1 LGRLPHTS
9 RKAQHLMSLSK
20 RPRIAVILL
29 GAGNGTR
36 LGRAEPKAFVH
47 LAGRPTLARA
57 LASVF
62 GMREATQ
69 VIVAVPPS
77 FVPIATELVRAVA
90 GDSQDSAAVSVVV
103 GGATRQGSV
112 AAALA
117 YLEPSI
123 EIVLVHDAARPLTP
137 SVVFDSIAAEVLRT
151 GTGII
156 PGLPVSDTIKL
167 VQESGAVVDTVDR
180 SVLMAVQTPQG
191 FPREMLVSAHAAAD
205 KEFTDDSAL
214 VAASGYLVSV
224 VAGDP
229 LAFKITTA
237 WELRRAEQLFSGSAA
252 AGIRVGTGTDA
263 HAFDASR
270 PLWLAGL
277 FWPGEPGLHGHSD
290 GDVVAHAICD
300 AMLSAT
306 RLGDLGSTFGTSD
319 SRFADAHGD
328 IFLRE
333 ALHMV
338 REVGFEVGNVS
349 VQLIGNTPIF
359 APRRLEAEAK
369 LSDILGATVSI
380 SATTT
385 DALGFTGR
393 GEGLAAIATV
403 LLHARSVADS
413 VSNA

>member
-1 LGRLPHTS
+1 MSSSTQPH
-9 RKAQHLMSLSK
+9 
-20 RPRIAVILL
+20 IAVVLL

-47 LAGRPTLARA
+47 LAGRPALARA
-57 LASVF
+57 LAAVL
-62 GMREATQ
+62 GMREPAQ
-69 VIVAVPPS
+69 IIVTVPPS
-77 FVPIATELVRAVA
+77 FVPLATELVRAVA
-90 GDSQDSAAVSVVV
+90 GEAENAVTVVV
-103 GGATRQGSV
+103 GGATRQDSV
-112 AAALA
+112 AAALQH
-117 YLEPSI
+117 LDGSI
-123 EIVLVHDAARPLTP
+123 DIVLVHDAARPLTP
-137 SVVFDSIAAEVLRT
+137 SVVFDAIAAEVLRT
-151 GTGII
+151 GTGVI
-156 PGLPVSDTIKL
+156 PGLPVADTIKL
-167 VQESGAVVDTVDR
+167 VQDSGVILETVDR

-191 FPREMLVSAHAAAD
+191 FPREMLVAAHAKAD
-205 KEFTDDSAL
+205 QEFTDDSAL
-214 VAASGYLVSV
+214 VAAAGFAVSV
-224 VAGDP
+224 IAGDP

-237 WELRRAEQLFSGSAA
+237 WELRRAEQLFAGSAA

-263 HAFDASR
+263 HAFDPGR

-277 FWPGEPGLHGHSD
+277 FWPGEPGLRGHSD

-306 RLGDLGSTFGTSD
+306 RLGDLGGNFGTD
-319 SRFADAHGD
+319 DARFANVHGD

-333 ALHMV
+333 THRMV

-349 VQLIGNTPIF
+349 VQLIGNNPIF
-359 APRRLEAEAK
+359 APRRGEAEAK

-403 LLHARSVADS
+403 LLHARSVGEAGS
-413 VSNA
+413 AS

>member
-1 LGRLPHTS
+1 
-9 RKAQHLMSLSK
+9 MSSLQQ
-20 RPRIAVILL
+20 PRIAVILL

-47 LAGRPTLARA
+47 LAGRPALARA
-57 LASVF
+57 LTSVL

-69 VIVAVPPS
+69 VIVTVPPS

-90 GDSQDSAAVSVVV
+90 GRGEDSVTVVV
-103 GGATRQGSV
+103 GGSTRQASV

-117 YLEPSI
+117 YLDPSI

-137 SVVFDSIAAEVLRT
+137 SVVFDSIAAEVVRT

-156 PGLPVSDTIKL
+156 PGLPVADTIKL
-167 VQESGAVVDTVDR
+167 VHESGAVVETVDR

-191 FPREMLVSAHAAAD
+191 FPRKMLVLAHAAAD
-205 KEFTDDSAL
+205 QEFTDDSAL
-214 VAASGYLVSV
+214 VAAAGFPVSV
-224 VAGDP
+224 IAGDP

-263 HAFDASR
+263 HAFDAHR

-277 FWPGEPGLHGHSD
+277 FWPEERGLHGHSD
-290 GDVVAHAICD
+290 GDVVSHAICD

-306 RLGDLGSTFGTSD
+306 RLGDMGSTFGTAD

-328 IFLRE
+328 VFLRE
-333 ALHMV
+333 THRMV

-349 VQLIGNTPIF
+349 VQLIGNNPIF
-359 APRRLEAEAK
+359 APRRQEAEAK
-369 LSDILGATVSI
+369 LSDVLGATVSI

-403 LLHARSVADS
+403 LLHARSVADPGP
-413 VSNA
+413 VG